1 MMVPVDPGCC
11 EQRKDKWMKVY
22 FAGSIRGGRQDAALY
37 GQIIE
42 LLKQHGDVLTEHVGE
57 TDPDR
62 ADQDLPDE
70 IIYRRDMTWLE
81 EADVLVAEVTIPS
94 HGVGY
99 EIARAEALAKPVLCA
114 YRPQA
119 GRQPSAL
126 IAGNH
131 ALRCERYRH
140 LEELDIILASFLRG
154 QDDRMEKRE

>member
-1 MMVPVDPGCC
+1 
-11 EQRKDKWMKVY
+11 MKVY

-37 GQIIE
+37 GKIIE

-57 TDPDR
+57 TNPDS

-70 IIYRRDMTWLE
+70 VIYRRDMTWLE
-81 EADVLVAEVTIPS
+81 EADVLVAEVTLPS

-99 EIARAEALAKPVLCA
+99 EIARAEALAKPVLCV

-126 IAGNH
+126 IAGNP

-140 LEELDIILASFLRG
+140 VEELDSILESFLRS
-154 QDDRMEKRE
+154 QADRIEKRE